1 MPDKKAAGL
10 FASLGG
16 ALCRL
21 RGGLGRFDGIPR
33 AVPRFCGGVFRW
45 LDTLGSARYL
55 DLAASYEHL
64 GPLYTATDGLR
75 EKARQN
81 ATYYPEVAPARPSGS
96 LKCA

>member
-33 AVPRFCGGVFRW
+33 AVPRFCGGVF
-45 LDTLGSARYL
+45 LFN
-55 DLAASYEHL
+55 
-64 GPLYTATDGLR
+64 GLLLLPTGIGIGTVVVVS
-75 EKARQN
+75 KIKW
-81 ATYYPEVAPARPSGS
+81 VAWKQAD
-96 LKCA
+96 ADY

>member
-1 MPDKKAAGL
+1 MGL
-10 FASLGG
+10 DAFEHRHVHDARAFAQG
-16 ALCRL
+16 
-21 RGGLGRFDGIPR
+21 
-33 AVPRFCGGVFRW
+33 FCGGVFRW

-81 ATYYPEVAPARPSGS
+81 ATYYPEAAPARPSGS